1 MSQTKSALYRVTP
14 RAKEDLINIAR
25 YTEASWGRAQRN
37 LYLKQLEQRFAW
49 LAANPHLG
57 KARPEKLARRQKL
70 GVEINTQHRLYFTA
84 TLFILQALVSG
95 YRPFIL
101 GFAAITKVLPIALGL
116 TFII

>member
-57 KARPEKLARRQKL
+57 KARPEIADGFYSFLQGQHIIFYLISGRCIDVI
-70 GVEINTQHRLYFTA
+70 GVPHQEMDINGYF
-84 TLFILQALVSG
+84 
-95 YRPFIL
+95 
-101 GFAAITKVLPIALGL
+101 KN
-116 TFII
+116 